1 MLNIQSITVSSYTLY
16 EVKRGRDSSLPTG
29 YRRIAS
35 GSREEM
41 IQMQE
46 GLELDTV
53 IIPPV
58 EEKDD
63 GTVVYGRTPADAAL
77 FLRGYLGEK

>member
-1 MLNIQSITVSSYTLY
+1 MLNIQSITVSCYTLC
-16 EVKRGRDSSLPTG
+16 EVKRSRDSSLPTG

-58 EEKDD
+58 EERED
-63 GTVVYGRTPADAAL
+63 GSVAYGRTPSDAAL

>member
-1 MLNIQSITVSSYTLY
+1 MLDHLNTLC
-16 EVKRGRDSSLPTG
+16 EVKRGSSLPTG

>member
-1 MLNIQSITVSSYTLY
+1 MLNIQSITICSYTLC
-16 EVKRGRDSSLPTG
+16 EVQRNSDTLPIG
-29 YRRIAS
+29 YRKIAS

-41 IQMQE
+41 IEMQD

-58 EEKDD
+58 EERDD

-77 FLRGYLGEK
+77 FLRGYFNER